1 MGVPISG
8 SFTIFEEED
17 SNGNFISNTSIQGAI
32 NEANPGSVNNDT
44 KFSELISASTLYS
57 FNPAFSGTLS
67 SLSDVTKASQ
77 YRGYPY
83 LSQVTL
89 CYHQTSSTSA
99 CGCGT
104 SGTYYIDTTTLQAA
118 GNFIVGTTVISTS
131 TSGSPLAPAG
141 FYSAGNAFIYWNGTS
156 QGTDIHGN
164 TVNPADCSNSGVT
177 VPAPSTWFG
186 SGNLIGHYGMTDFA
200 TLTWKV
206 NLQINGY
213 MQKNVTIGGTS
224 QCLNGCAFNSQS
236 RPNNSTINGSGVITV
251 TRMADSSSNNN
262 NQVNDDGDVQLVITE
277 GTSNNPRPGIS
288 STGSPN
294 RYDLTN
300 GTYRRANYTFSAG
313 DTFSESFSFTN
324 MFIADGDTFQ
334 LDITEG

>member
-8 SFTIFEEED
+8 FFTIFEETD

-32 NEANPGSVNNDT
+32 NEANAGSVNNDT
-44 KFSELISASTLYS
+44 KFSELIAASTLYS
-57 FNPAFSGTLS
+57 FNPAFSGTLNT
-67 SLSDVTKASQ
+67 LSDVTKASQ

-99 CGCGT
+99 CSCGT
-104 SGTYYIDTTTLQAA
+104 SGTYYIDTSSLQAA
-118 GNFIVGTTVISTS
+118 GNFISGTTVISSS

-141 FYSAGNAFIYWNGTS
+141 FYSGDGAFIYWNGTS
-156 QGTDIHGN
+156 QGTDINGN

-177 VPAPSTWFG
+177 VPAPSSWFG
-186 SGNLIGHYGMTDFA
+186 SGNLIGHFGTTGYSI
-200 TLTWKV
+200 LNWKV
-206 NLQINGY
+206 NLQIDGY
-213 MQKNVTIGGTS
+213 TQKNVTMGGTS
-224 QCLNGCAFNSQS
+224 QCLNGCAYNSQS
-236 RPNNSTINGSGVITV
+236 RPNSNTITGSGSITV
-251 TRMADSSSNNN
+251 TRMADSSSNSN

-277 GTSNNPRPGIS
+277 GTSNSPRPGIS
-288 STGSPN
+288 SSGSPN

-300 GTYRRANYTFSAG
+300 GTYRRANYTFTAG
-313 DTFSESFSFTN
+313 QAFSKTFVFTN
-324 MFIADGDTFQ
+324 LFIADGDTFQ